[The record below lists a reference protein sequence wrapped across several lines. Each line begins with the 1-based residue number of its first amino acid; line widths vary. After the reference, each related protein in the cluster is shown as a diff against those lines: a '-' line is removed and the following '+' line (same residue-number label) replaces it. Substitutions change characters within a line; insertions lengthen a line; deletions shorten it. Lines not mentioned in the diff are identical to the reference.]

1 MSMAWRQGIPIVML
15 LIAAASPRLAAAQE
29 APDGTLGKRLFDG
42 QCSVCHGSGG
52 NGGEAPDLT
61 RPRLPRA
68 PDDNALR
75 SLIETGLPPRM
86 PGLRRLSEGDM
97 GALVRYV
104 RSLARV
110 SDVATV
116 GDAQKGRT
124 LYDKL
129 TCGTCHVVNGQG
141 GTLGPVLSEIGLVRG
156 ATHLRQALVEPG
168 AALPIRPLPPSNVP
182 LLKGFTEYLPVRIVT
197 RDGRE
202 VRGVRVNEDAVTIQ
216 VRDSGNRFYSF
227 RKDEVKTLEKEA
239 GKSLMPS
246 YQGRLTAAE
255 LDDLVAYLSSL
266 RGAQ

>member
-1 MSMAWRQGIPIVML
+1 MRPGRRIGPL
-15 LIAAASPRLAAAQE
+15 LLTLLVAAAHAPSAAAQG
-29 APDGTLGKRLFDG
+29 APDVGQGKRLFDG
-42 QCSVCHGSGG
+42 QCAVCHGSGG

-68 PDDNALR
+68 PDDAALR
-75 SLIETGLPPRM
+75 ALVETGIPPRM
-86 PGLRRLSEGDM
+86 PGLRRLSESDM
-97 GALVRYV
+97 GALVQYV

-124 LYDKL
+124 LYEKL
-129 TCGTCHVVNGQG
+129 TCGNCHVVNGQG

-156 ATHLRQALVEPG
+156 ATHLRQALVDPG
-168 AALPIRPLPPSNVP
+168 AALPIRPLPQSNVP
-182 LLKGFTEYLPVRIVT
+182 MLKGFTEYLPVRIVT

-216 VRDSGNRFYSF
+216 VRDTANRFYSF
-227 RKDEVKTLEKEA
+227 RKDDLKSIEEET

-246 YQGRLTAAE
+246 YQGRMTAAE
-255 LDDLVAYLSSL
+255 LDDLVAYLSGL